1 MANTWLGLSGKVCV
15 VTGGA
20 GGLGR
25 AIGADMAAQGAKVA
39 LLDLDGDAAAS
50 AAAGFGGLGLAC
62 DTSSEAAVRAACA
75 EVTAAL
81 GPADVL
87 VNNAGILRPGP
98 LATLSLAEWNGMIAV
113 NLTGYLLCAQAF
125 GAAMLERR
133 SGALIHI
140 ASIAASFPQ
149 GQSGAY
155 SPSKAAVAMLSRQLA
170 LEWGPRGVRSNC
182 VSPGLIRTPMSEPFY
197 SAQGMAA
204 ARANLVP
211 ARRYGQPADIGDAV
225 LFLASPRADFI
236 TGQDL
241 VVDGGLAQITMAQ
254 VPRPGFE
261 APEHGA

>member
-1 MANTWLGLSGKVCV
+1 MAETWLGLAGKLCV

-25 AIGADMAAQGAKVA
+25 AIGAGFAAAGARVA
-39 LLDLDGDAAAS
+39 LLDLDG
-50 AAAGFGGLGLAC
+50 AAAGEAAAEIGGLGLAC
-62 DTSSEAAVRAACA
+62 DTSSEASVRAAAA
-75 EVTAAL
+75 EVAARL
-81 GPADVL
+81 GAADVL

-98 LATLSLAEWNGMIAV
+98 LATLPLSEWNGMLAV

-133 SGALIHI
+133 AGAVVNI

-155 SPSKAAVAMLSRQLA
+155 SPGKAAVAMLSRQLA
-170 LEWGPRGVRSNC
+170 LEWGPMGVRSNC
-182 VSPGLIRTPMSEPFY
+182 VSPGLVRTPMSEPFY
-197 SAQGMAA
+197 QGQGTAD
-204 ARANLVP
+204 ARARLVP
-211 ARRYGQPADIGDAV
+211 ARRYGMPQDIADAV
-225 LFLASPRADFI
+225 LFLASPRADFV

-241 VVDGGLAQITMAQ
+241 VVDGGLAQITMGQ

-261 APEHGA
+261 A

>member
-1 MANTWLGLSGKVCV
+1 MGDHWLGLAGKVCV

-25 AIGADMAAQGAKVA
+25 AIGEALAAQGALVA
-39 LLDLDGDAAAS
+39 LLDVDGVAAVAAAD
-50 AAAGFGGLGLAC
+50 AFGGAGFAC
-62 DTSSEAAVRAACA
+62 DVSDQASVQAAHDAVAAR
-75 EVTAAL
+75 L
-81 GPADVL
+81 GAADVL

-98 LATLSLAEWNGMIAV
+98 LATLSLAEWNGMLAV

-125 GAAMLERR
+125 GAAMRARR
-133 SGALIHI
+133 AGSIVNI

-155 SPSKAAVAMLSRQLA
+155 SASKAGVGMLSRQLS
-170 LEWGPRGVRSNC
+170 LEWGPMGVRSNC
-182 VSPGLIRTPMSEPFY
+182 VSPGMVRTPMSEAFY
-197 SAQGMAA
+197 TAQGVAA

-211 ARRYGQPADIGDAV
+211 ARRYGVPTDIADAV
-225 LFLASPRADFI
+225 LFLASPRAGYV

-261 APEHGA
+261 